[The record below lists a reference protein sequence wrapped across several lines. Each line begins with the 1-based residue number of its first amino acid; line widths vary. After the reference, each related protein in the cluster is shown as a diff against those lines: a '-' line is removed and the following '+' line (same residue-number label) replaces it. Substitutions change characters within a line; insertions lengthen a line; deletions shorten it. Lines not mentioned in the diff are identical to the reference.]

1 MSDVFGR
8 PRKRKFGLLPW
19 RRASR
24 IRIRVRDTYS
34 LPGTSG
40 RRKAPAK
47 PVLTE
52 KDRTFA
58 SGSCSVG
65 NTPGEMEST
74 TLAEEQYDK
83 LKRQF
88 PELQEATVR
97 EALLLASNDL
107 CVLSRLEWH

>member
-1 MSDVFGR
+1 VHVGANAKLER
-8 PRKRKFGLLPW
+8 E
-19 RRASR
+19 SR
-24 IRIRVRDTYS
+24 IRIRIRDSYS

-40 RRKAPAK
+40 RRTAPAK

-65 NTPGEMEST
+65 MESI